1 MGPLPIFQWV
11 LSIPDRL
18 SKLAYLML
26 FLVLEILQQEPDLT
40 DQLTVYADN
49 QSQFKSLHKQSEA
62 VKEDRP
68 RSDLK
73 AEIEQLED
81 ERIQLNDKIEG
92 LHPETKDKLWV
103 HLFI

>member
-62 VKEDRP
+62 GKEDRP

-73 AEIEQLED
+73 AEIEQL
-81 ERIQLNDKIEG
+81 DKIEG

>member
-73 AEIEQLED
+73 AEIEQL
-81 ERIQLNDKIEG
+81 DKIEG